1 MPIVRHNSEAI
12 HCEDDAIVADVLSP
26 FDVHRFLPRKLRPRY
41 FHSATG
47 NFCRGSSGCLEQFGK
62 GMSRCLEVS
71 YNGFRHLWLGSAC
84 RSEIAREKLKDAVF
98 FLVHRLAVD
107 QDHFHAERGATAS
120 IFAGIHAACFTSHQF
135 TENPALTMICS
146 NKIRC
151 ARPLPSRKGW
161 MTLRSP

>member
-107 QDHFHAERGATAS
+107 QDHFHAEREERSLPCRPADTPLKNR
-120 IFAGIHAACFTSHQF
+120 HQPPII
-135 TENPALTMICS
+135 TRHRID
-146 NKIRC
+146 IRRYPC
-151 ARPLPSRKGW
+151 RVFHQPPVH
-161 MTLRSP
+161 